1 MTAYAMLSR
10 TENVITQL
18 ATIIQKCRQAKIQS
32 QSTTNASG
40 DALSQLTNATENFHD
55 IETSLCEYMSS
66 LLMSPIS
73 GRIFLPHPIQYID
86 NTTRVASLETQLH
99 IDHD

>member
-18 ATIIQKCRQAKIQS
+18 ATIIQKCKQARIQS

-40 DALSQLTNATENFHD
+40 DSLSQLTNATENFHD